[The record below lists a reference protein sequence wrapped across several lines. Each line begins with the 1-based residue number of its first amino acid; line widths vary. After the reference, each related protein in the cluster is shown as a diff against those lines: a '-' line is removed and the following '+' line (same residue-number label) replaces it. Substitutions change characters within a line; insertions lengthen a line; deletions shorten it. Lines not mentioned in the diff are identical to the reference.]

1 SSESVPTAVALM
13 EWLTSPPAEQQ
24 IVAQGEFSANPAV
37 GPAPHIQDWA
47 DITIDPIDAERTGP
61 LLDDAVALMLK
72 VGWR

>member
-37 GPAPHIQDWA
+37 GPAPHIKDWA